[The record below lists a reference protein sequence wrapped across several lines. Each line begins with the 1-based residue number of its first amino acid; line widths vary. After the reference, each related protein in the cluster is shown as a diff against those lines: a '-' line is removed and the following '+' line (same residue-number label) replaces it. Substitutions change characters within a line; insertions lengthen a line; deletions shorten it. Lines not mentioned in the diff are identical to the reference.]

1 MISGRIVPQDRS
13 LPLRA
18 SLHRVRV
25 IRRRMQ
31 PVEQFVPRASETPRS
46 IGIMALRGEGAA
58 ETDCYRHGGA
68 READSSIVAV
78 KKLLAP
84 DARHSPMTQVAPIS
98 SEGRFRAVLRTARRG
113 VATIARLTAFAAA
126 LLWRASPGL
135 TVALLLLSAVG
146 GLVPLLQVWATAR
159 LIDALMGAGA
169 PLPGPSG
176 GGGAAL
182 AGALVPIL
190 PWLGALV
197 GSAVLAQLTG
207 PLASLLAAYLN
218 EPVAETV
225 QRRVYERAMSLRLAA
240 FESPEYYDQ
249 LDRARQFLG
258 GEVAV
263 TLQTAQA
270 LLASVIGSLSTM
282 GVLAA
287 VKWPF
292 ALLLLAGSVPL
303 VIVDARQNEAFVR
316 IQYRETP
323 LKRRV
328 AYWQELS
335 TKRGPA
341 AELRLFGLGR
351 HFLEQWRRLRER
363 LVQERFDSQR
373 RFVRASLLA
382 STASHGLSGVVIVGL
397 VAAAWQGQISPGVL
411 VAALYALHRFEECRT
426 STRHRAE
433 DLVFL
438 FGAGLSYLREFL
450 SPGGEER
457 ASGAE
462 APRPIRLGIVFEN
475 TSFTYPGA
483 SEPALRDVSLEI
495 RPGER
500 LALVGENGAGKSTLA
515 RLLLALDE
523 PSEGRILVD
532 GIDLREIDPAS
543 WRARAAAV
551 FQSFVRYAL
560 TAREN
565 IGLGDPR
572 CLRHA
577 EAIAAAAR
585 RSGAHEIIQEL
596 PSGYDTLLGKGF
608 EGAHDLSV
616 GQWQKLA
623 LARAYLRQAQLL
635 VLDEPA
641 ASLDALAEREVYRQF
656 SQASEGKTVLL
667 ISHRLGS
674 ARLADRI
681 VVLEKGRVVQVGS
694 HEALITRGGPY
705 AEMYALQAEWYREPA
720 AGGSTTETGAAGDA

>member
-1 MISGRIVPQDRS
+1 MGAGARPPGPLGSG
-13 LPLRA
+13 
-18 SLHRVRV
+18 
-25 IRRRMQ
+25 
-31 PVEQFVPRASETPRS
+31 
-46 IGIMALRGEGAA
+46 GAA
-58 ETDCYRHGGA
+58 
-68 READSSIVAV
+68 
-78 KKLLAP
+78 
-84 DARHSPMTQVAPIS
+84 
-98 SEGRFRAVLRTARRG
+98 
-113 VATIARLTAFAAA
+113 FA
-126 LLWRASPGL
+126 
-135 TVALLLLSAVG
+135 G
-146 GLVPLLQVWATAR
+146 GLVPV
-159 LIDALMGAGA
+159 
-169 PLPGPSG
+169 
-176 GGGAAL
+176 
-182 AGALVPIL
+182 L
-190 PWLGALV
+190 PWLGALI
-197 GSAVLAQLTG
+197 GSVVLAQLME
-207 PLASLLAAYLN
+207 PLASLLAAHLN
-218 EPVAETV
+218 EPVAEAV
-225 QRRVYERAMSLRLAA
+225 ERRVYERAMSLRLAA
-240 FESPEYYDQ
+240 FESPEYYDR

-270 LLASVIGSLSTM
+270 LLASVIGSLSTA

-316 IQYRETP
+316 IQYRQTP
-323 LKRRV
+323 LKRRI

-351 HFLEQWRRLRER
+351 HFLEQWRRLHER

-426 STRHRAE
+426 SARHRAE
-433 DLVFL
+433 DLVW
-438 FGAGLSYLREFL
+438 FGAGLSHLRSFL
-450 SPGGEER
+450 SLGGAER

-462 APRPIRLGIVFEN
+462 APSPIRRGIVFEN
-475 TSFTYPGA
+475 VSFTYPGA

-515 RLLLALDE
+515 RLLLGLDE

-551 FQSFVRYAL
+551 FQRFVRYAL

-577 EAIAAAAR
+577 EEIAAAAR
-585 RSGAHEIIQEL
+585 RSGAHEVIQAL

-623 LARAYLRQAQLL
+623 LARTYLRQAQLL

-641 ASLDALAEREVYRQF
+641 ASLDALAERDVYRQF

-694 HEALITRGGPY
+694 HDALITHGGPY
-705 AEMYALQAEWYREPA
+705 AEMYALQAEWYRELA
-720 AGGSTTETGAAGDA
+720 AGGGTTETGAAGDA